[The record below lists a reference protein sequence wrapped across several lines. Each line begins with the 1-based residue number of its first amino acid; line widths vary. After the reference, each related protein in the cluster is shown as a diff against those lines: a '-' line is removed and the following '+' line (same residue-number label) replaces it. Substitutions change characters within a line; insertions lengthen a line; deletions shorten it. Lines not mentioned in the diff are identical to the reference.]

1 MERPSAGYWA
11 GFHASLEG
19 GSIGTE
25 GRLEEEER
33 AIPADLAGSIVV
45 VLATLFFTLLSP
57 LSETPL
63 RVPLGL
69 LMVLFVPGYVLIA
82 ALFPRK
88 DDLDGIERVALSF
101 GLSIAVVPL
110 IGLGLNYTPWG
121 IRLTPIVVSI
131 SLFTIAMALAAYF
144 RRMRLT
150 ASERFSVEV
159 RRGLEKI
166 KSELTEGDRTRLDKA
181 LTIMLV
187 LSIILSVSALAY
199 VIITPKQGEKFT
211 EFYIL
216 GPNGK
221 AYDYPTKVITGN
233 KSTVI
238 VGVVNHEYTQVN
250 YTMWLRFDNTT
261 IQERRLKL
269 ENNQTWERPVA
280 YVLSHQ
286 GDEQKLE
293 FLLYKEDN
301 FTAPYR
307 DLHLWVNVS
316 SVNVSVRN
324 LSHTGYI

>member
-1 MERPSAGYWA
+1 LAVGHLWRLDKIVTRERLW
-11 GFHASLEG
+11 
-19 GSIGTE
+19 
-25 GRLEEEER
+25 GRKGRRL
-33 AIPADLAGSIVV
+33 PADLAACVALAV
-45 VLATLFFTLLSP
+45 ATLFFTLISP
-57 LSETPL
+57 LSETPV

-69 LMVLFVPGYVLIA
+69 LMVLFVPGYTLIA

-110 IGLGLNYTPWG
+110 MGLGLNYTPWG
-121 IRLTPIVVSI
+121 IRLTPVVVSI
-131 SLFTIAMALAAYF
+131 SLFTIAMAGAAYA
-144 RRMRLT
+144 RRMRLP
-150 ASERFSVEV
+150 ADERFSVEFG
-159 RRGLEKI
+159 RGLDSI
-166 KSELTEGDRTRLDKA
+166 KSELAEGDRGRLDKA
-181 LTIMLV
+181 LTIVLV
-187 LSIILSVSALAY
+187 LSIILSISALAY

-221 AYDYPTKVITGN
+221 AYDYPTKVVADN

-238 VGVVNHEYTQVN
+238 VGVVNHEYAKVN
-250 YTMWLRFDNTT
+250 YTMRLFFDNTT
-261 IQERRLKL
+261 IREQRMTLAHNE
-269 ENNQTWERPVA
+269 TWEKPMT
-280 YVLSHQ
+280 YVLSHP

-316 SVNVSVRN
+316 AMNASGTNMSGR
-324 LSHTGYI
+324 L